1 MPPDENPSPSDS
13 FSGLPAGARR
23 PPDPAR
29 YGQAPRGTRDF
40 YPLEMAKRRWIEER
54 WRRVATRFGFEE
66 IDGPRFEHLD
76 TYTVKSGEGI
86 VSELFSFTR
95 AGGETEFA
103 LRPEFT
109 PTLARM
115 VAAKANALPKPIK
128 WFSVGPYFRAE
139 RPQRGRL
146 REFLQWNV
154 DMVGDPSPE
163 ADAEVIACCVEML
176 RECGL
181 GPGDVRV
188 RLNDRNLLAHNL
200 TAIHMASS
208 GLPDDA
214 VPEVLAAIDALPK
227 EGRSKFRERLLK
239 RISDSALEQLEWM
252 LDNPTGIRGP
262 DHTYLIEECAPE
274 HSRFK
279 HKGKSF
285 RFRDYG
291 TEVARLVDCLAYAGA
306 GDFLDIDL
314 SIVRGLAYYTG
325 TVFEVHEATGAE
337 RAIAGGGR
345 YDNLV
350 ELFGGPSTPA
360 VGFAMGDV
368 VLSLVLQDKGLMPSD
383 AEIAKEL
390 GLNPDVFVFS
400 VEESLDAHAAGL
412 LARCRREGLHAR
424 RSYKATRNVGKL
436 LKEAS
441 NQRARVAAFV
451 EPSPDGTGLRIQVK
465 DLEGDRGQ
473 RDFASVDEALA
484 FMRSLSD
491 RAAGAGR

>member
-1 MPPDENPSPSDS
+1 MPPDENIGQSDS
-13 FSGLPAGARR
+13 LSSPLPAGARR

-54 WRRVATRFGFEE
+54 WRKVAVRFGFEE

-181 GPGDVRV
+181 TDKDVRV
-188 RLNDRNLLAHNL
+188 RLNNRHLLAHNL
-200 TAIHMASS
+200 VAIQMAAGMS
-208 GLPDDA
+208 DDA
-214 VPEVLAAIDALPK
+214 IPAIYAAIDALPK
-227 EGRSKFRERLLK
+227 EGKAKFRERLASHMPPST
-239 RISDSALEQLEWM
+239 IETIEWM
-252 LDNPTGIRGP
+252 LENPAGMRGP
-262 DHTYLIEECAPE
+262 DHTYLMEEVAE
-274 HSRFK
+274 SEGRLIIQ
-279 HKGKSF
+279 GKSY

-291 TEVARLVDCLAYAGA
+291 SEVARLFESLHQFDLASTVD
-306 GDFLDIDL
+306 FDL

-400 VEESLDAHAAGL
+400 VEESLDAHAASL

-424 RSYKATRNVGKL
+424 RTYKTTRNVGKL

-441 NQRARVAAFV
+441 SQRARIAAFV
-451 EPSPDGTGLRIQVK
+451 EPSPDGAGFRIQVK
-465 DLEGDRGQ
+465 DLQGGAGQ
-473 RDFASVDEALA
+473 RDFASADDAVA
-484 FMRSLSD
+484 FIKSL
-491 RAAGAGR
+491 

>member
-1 MPPDENPSPSDS
+1 MPADENTPPMI
-13 FSGLPAGARR
+13 PPPRR
-23 PPDPAR
+23 APDPAR
-29 YGQAPRGTRDF
+29 YGQGPRGTRDF
-40 YPLEMAKRRWIEER
+40 YPLEMTKRRWIEER
-54 WRRVATRFGFEE
+54 WRRVAIRFGFEE

-154 DMVGDPSPE
+154 DMVGDPSPQ

-176 RECGL
+176 RECEL
-181 GPGDVRV
+181 TEKDVKVGFNSRSAV
-188 RLNDRNLLAHNL
+188 EQFFDDLSIPRDHFA
-200 TAIHMASS
+200 TAYRIVDAIDKKPVTDSIH
-208 GLPDDA
+208 DA
-214 VPEVLAAIDALPK
+214 VNAGLNPDFVSAFAFGKSISHGTIAIEGVDTARFAAAH
-227 EGRSKFRERLLK
+227 SRLLD
-239 RISDSALEQLEWM
+239 ITSDHLKTLASLLKDAGCDDWCEQNW
-252 LDNPTGIRGP
+252 R
-262 DHTYLIEECAPE
+262 
-274 HSRFK
+274 
-279 HKGKSF
+279 
-285 RFRDYG
+285 
-291 TEVARLVDCLAYAGA
+291 
-306 GDFLDIDL
+306 
-314 SIVRGLAYYTG
+314 IVRGLAYYTG

-350 ELFGGPSTPA
+350 ELFGGPATPA

-390 GLNPDVFVFS
+390 RLDPDVFVFS
-400 VEESLDAHAAGL
+400 VDESLDAHAASF
-412 LARCRREGLHAR
+412 LALCRREGMHAR
-424 RSYKATRNVGKL
+424 RSYKTTRNVGKL

-441 NQRARVAAFV
+441 AQRARVAAFV
-451 EPSPDGTGLRIQVK
+451 EPSPDGHGVRFQVK
-465 DLEGDRGQ
+465 DLSGG
-473 RDFASVDEALA
+473 RDQQDFPGADAALA
-484 FMRSLSD
+484 FIHAL
-491 RAAGAGR
+491 

>member
-1 MPPDENPSPSDS
+1 MPADENTN
-13 FSGLPAGARR
+13 PAPARAAR
-23 PPDPAR
+23 APDPAR
-29 YGQAPRGTRDF
+29 YGQGPRGTRDF

-54 WRRVATRFGFEE
+54 WRKVAVRFGFEE

-115 VAAKANALPKPIK
+115 VAAKASALPKPIK
-128 WFSVGPYFRAE
+128 WFSIGPYFRAE

-163 ADAEVIACCVEML
+163 ADAEIIACCVEFL
-176 RECGL
+176 TECGL
-181 GPGDVRV
+181 TEKDVRV
-188 RLNDRNLLAHNL
+188 EINHR
-200 TAIHMASS
+200 T
-208 GLPDDA
+208 
-214 VPEVLAAIDALPK
+214 VLAKILTVNNSIPEQFVDQMIEIVDAFK
-227 EGRSKFRERLLK
+227 KISKDDFVARVSALLRRDEAFSTALYQKLGKLLEEHHSLEEMDTVFREN
-239 RISDSALEQLEWM
+239 S
-252 LDNPTGIRGP
+252 
-262 DHTYLIEECAPE
+262 
-274 HSRFK
+274 
-279 HKGKSF
+279 
-285 RFRDYG
+285 
-291 TEVARLVDCLAYAGA
+291 
-306 GDFLDIDL
+306 DL
-314 SIVRGLAYYTG
+314 SWGWHRYPELFRQVGLYEWCDYAPGLARGLAYYTG

-350 ELFGGPSTPA
+350 ELFGGPPTPA

-368 VLSLVLQDKGLMPSD
+368 VLSLVLQDKGLMPTD
-383 AEIAKEL
+383 EQIARDL

-400 VEESLDAHAAGL
+400 VDESLDAHAAAF
-412 LARCRREGLHAR
+412 LARCRRERLHAR

-436 LKEAS
+436 LKDAS
-441 NQRARVAAFV
+441 SQRARAAVFF
-451 EPSPDGTGLRIQVK
+451 EPSPDGGAFRVQVK
-465 DLEGDRGQ
+465 DLQGGTPQ
-473 RDFASVDEALA
+473 QDFASVDKALE
-484 FMRSLSD
+484 FLRTL
-491 RAAGAGR
+491 RG

>member
-1 MPPDENPSPSDS
+1 MPADENTNPAPARAP
-13 FSGLPAGARR
+13 GLSRT
-23 PPDPAR
+23 PDPAR

-54 WRRVATRFGFEE
+54 WCRVATRFGFEE

-86 VSELFSFTR
+86 VNELFSFTR
-95 AGGETEFA
+95 AGGDTEFA

-154 DMVGDPSPE
+154 DMVGDPSPD

-181 GPGDVRV
+181 AESDISVGVNSRHFAARLMGGDS
-188 RLNDRNLLAHNL
+188 LES
-200 TAIHMASS
+200 TIES
-208 GLPDDA
+208 
-214 VPEVLAAIDALPK
+214 
-227 EGRSKFRERLLK
+227 RLLLLDHYFGGK
-239 RISDSALEQLEWM
+239 LDTNDFTDRARTFGISEHDANVVVGLKGMRAGTIPFDDRFEATLRKNFDASIVEETVLPLRNALRDVGVVDFCRW
-252 LDNPTGIRGP
+252 DNR
-262 DHTYLIEECAPE
+262 
-274 HSRFK
+274 
-279 HKGKSF
+279 
-285 RFRDYG
+285 
-291 TEVARLVDCLAYAGA
+291 
-306 GDFLDIDL
+306 
-314 SIVRGLAYYTG
+314 IVRGLAYYTG

-383 AEIAKEL
+383 ADIAKEL
-390 GLNPDVFVFS
+390 RLNPDVFVFS
-400 VEESLDAHAAGL
+400 VEESLDAHASAF
-412 LARCRREGLHAR
+412 LARCRRGINRHDLRLPGLHAR
-424 RSYKATRNVGKL
+424 RSYKAAREDGTRNVGKL
-436 LKEAS
+436 LKDAS
-441 NQRARVAAFV
+441 NQRARVAVFLEAHGDAF
-451 EPSPDGTGLRIQVK
+451 RFQVK
-465 DLEGDRGQ
+465 DLSGGAQ
-473 RDFASVDEALA
+473 QQDFANADDALR
-484 FMRSLSD
+484 FVHELL
-491 RAAGAGR
+491 

>member
-1 MPPDENPSPSDS
+1 V
-13 FSGLPAGARR
+13 GARR
-23 PPDPAR
+23 APDPAR

-181 GPGDVRV
+181 TEKDVTV
-188 RLNDRNLLAHNL
+188 RIGNREVVEQCL
-200 TAIHMASS
+200 MSS
-208 GLPDDA
+208 GATEETL
-214 VPEVLAAIDALPK
+214 IDACVLLDKREKMTPQD
-227 EGRSKFRERLLK
+227 FANACERL
-239 RISDSALEQLEWM
+239 E
-252 LDNPTGIRGP
+252 
-262 DHTYLIEECAPE
+262 
-274 HSRFK
+274 
-279 HKGKSF
+279 
-285 RFRDYG
+285 
-291 TEVARLVDCLAYAGA
+291 
-306 GDFLDIDL
+306 LDIAEFDRTSREIDAAL
-314 SIVRGLAYYTG
+314 NGAVSDTSAPSSLKQLFLTLEASGQRAMCRSDANRIVRGLAYYTG

-350 ELFGGPSTPA
+350 ELFGGPATPA

-400 VEESLDAHAAGL
+400 VEESLDAHAAAL

-424 RSYKATRNVGKL
+424 RSYKTTRNVGKL

-441 NQRARVAAFV
+441 GQRARVAAFV
-451 EPSPDGTGLRIQVK
+451 EPAPDGDGFRIQVK
-465 DLEGDRGQ
+465 DLQGDRGQ
-473 RDFASVDEALA
+473 REFASVDEALA
-484 FMRSLSD
+484 FVHEVLID
-491 RAAGAGR
+491 R

>member
-1 MPPDENPSPSDS
+1 M
-13 FSGLPAGARR
+13 GARR
-23 PPDPAR
+23 APDPAR

-115 VAAKANALPKPIK
+115 VAAKANSLPKPIK

-181 GPGDVRV
+181 EAGDIRV
-188 RLNDRNLLAHNL
+188 NINSRFVLEDWLKSLGSSQAQIDGVFKTLDRQSKITPAEFKAEL
-200 TAIHMASS
+200 TALNLDEGAVLSLASGGGS
-208 GLPDDA
+208 MFRLDQFDELLVFGELGHRYKSLNPLVRALRGMTD
-214 VPEVLAAIDALPK
+214 PSYIGID
-227 EGRSKFRERLLK
+227 
-239 RISDSALEQLEWM
+239 
-252 LDNPTGIRGP
+252 T
-262 DHTYLIEECAPE
+262 
-274 HSRFK
+274 
-279 HKGKSF
+279 
-285 RFRDYG
+285 
-291 TEVARLVDCLAYAGA
+291 
-306 GDFLDIDL
+306 

-400 VEESLDAHAAGL
+400 VEESLDAHAAAL

-424 RSYKATRNVGKL
+424 RSYKTTRNVGKL

-441 NQRARVAAFV
+441 GQRARVAAFV
-451 EPSPDGTGLRIQVK
+451 EPSPDGMDFRIQVK
-465 DLEGDRGQ
+465 DLQGDRGQ
-473 RDFASVDEALA
+473 RDFANVDEAIEYV
-484 FMRSLSD
+484 RSL
-491 RAAGAGR
+491 

>member
-1 MPPDENPSPSDS
+1 MPSDENMSPSDS
-13 FSGLPAGARR
+13 SPVPVPVGARR

-181 GPGDVRV
+181 TEKDV
-188 RLNDRNLLAHNL
+188 RLNVNRRDAVEEFYRYLGVPPAKFDLAHGLLDRLYKHDLLAL
-200 TAIHMASS
+200 SREAKEK
-208 GLPDDA
+208 G
-214 VPEVLAAIDALPK
+214 ID
-227 EGRSKFRERLLK
+227 SKFLFVFAFGTDGIVVKDAPADVAEQYEAMINIVATKSAALK
-239 RISDSALEQLEWM
+239 SHLESAGVFEW
-252 LDNPTGIRGP
+252 
-262 DHTYLIEECAPE
+262 C
-274 HSRFK
+274 
-279 HKGKSF
+279 
-285 RFRDYG
+285 
-291 TEVARLVDCLAYAGA
+291 V
-306 GDFLDIDL
+306 IDPA
-314 SIVRGLAYYTG
+314 IVRGLAYYTG

-368 VLSLVLQDKGLMPSD
+368 VLSLVLQEKRGPDGKPLMPSD
-383 AEIAKEL
+383 ETIAKEL

-400 VEESLDAHAAGL
+400 VEESLDAHAAAL

-424 RSYKATRNVGKL
+424 KSYKTTRNVGKL

-451 EPSPDGTGLRIQVK
+451 EPSPDGTGCRIQVK
-465 DLEGDRGQ
+465 DLAGDRGQ
-473 RDFASVDEALA
+473 RDFANVDEALA
-484 FMRSLSD
+484 FVMSL
-491 RAAGAGR
+491 